1 LSESDI
7 PEFNRSTDQQIP
19 KLDETSMTTLR
30 AGVVGVGHLGQHH
43 ARLYASLPG
52 STLVGVADQD
62 LGRAQAIAERHGAQ
76 VFGSLSDL
84 LKQVD
89 VVSVA
94 VPTSA
99 HYTVAKTCLEA
110 GKHVLVEKP
119 IAVRPSEAQDL
130 LKLAQAK
137 GCWLQVGHS
146 ERFNPIMQAMRP
158 HIQRPVFIE
167 CHRLGTYSERGTDV
181 DVVLDLMIHDLDL
194 VLSFNPGPVEEVR
207 AAGVPV
213 LSSTI
218 DIANARIQFQS
229 GCVANLTASR
239 VSTNRMRRLRL
250 FQRDSY
256 VSIDFQTRQGAI
268 GRRSANQGQRP
279 TITIEE
285 FKGND
290 DEPLKLQLES
300 FLQSIR
306 SGARP
311 VVSGEDGAAALEVA
325 HQVLDAIA
333 GFVARHSECR
343 EA

>member
-1 LSESDI
+1 
-7 PEFNRSTDQQIP
+7 
-19 KLDETSMTTLR
+19 MTTLR

-43 ARLYASLPG
+43 ARLYASLPD
-52 STLVGVADQD
+52 TALIGVTDQD
-62 LGRAQAIAERHGAQ
+62 LGRARLIAERHGAQ
-76 VFGSLSDL
+76 VFENLPEL
-84 LKQVD
+84 LKTVD

-99 HYTVAKTCLEA
+99 HYGVARTCLEA

-119 IAVRPSEAQDL
+119 IAVKPVEAREL
-130 LKLAQAK
+130 VELAKAK
-137 GCWLQVGHS
+137 GCRLQVGHS

-158 HIQRPVFIE
+158 HIRRPAFIE
-167 CHRLGTYSERGTDV
+167 GHRIGPYSERGTDV

-239 VSTNRMRRLRL
+239 VSLAKMRRLRV
-250 FQRDSY
+250 FQRESY
-256 VSIDFQTRQGAI
+256 VSIDFQSRQGI
-268 GRRSANQGQRP
+268 VGRRSGEPGRQPGFA
-279 TITIEE
+279 IEE
-285 FKGND
+285 CKGGD

-300 FLQSIR
+300 FLRSIR
-306 SGARP
+306 TGATP

-325 HQVLDAIA
+325 YQVLAAIDS
-333 GFVARHSECR
+333 FVHRQAEQETSG
-343 EA
+343 